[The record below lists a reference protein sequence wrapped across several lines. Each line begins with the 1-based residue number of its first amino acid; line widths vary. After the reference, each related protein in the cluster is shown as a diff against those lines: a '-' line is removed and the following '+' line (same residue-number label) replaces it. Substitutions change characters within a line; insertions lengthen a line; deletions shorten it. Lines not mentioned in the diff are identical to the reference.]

1 MNHYDLASPSAAERY
16 FDASIFGQ
24 LYRLMAD
31 GLGAPAG
38 RRLSG
43 SGRYDAPAVAAAP
56 RRTGILDRLDRW
68 FWRQEQ
74 KAREA
79 YLAGSAD
86 VFELER
92 RIRAMERGEITRY
105 Y

>member
-1 MNHYDLASPSAAERY
+1 MTHYDLASPSAAERY

-24 LYRLMAD
+24 LYRVMAD

-38 RRLSG
+38 RRLSD
-43 SGRYDAPAVAAAP
+43 SGRRGAPAVAAP